1 MVSDVI
7 GEIKVLKRKKDSDK
21 ALELLQRIAAEV
33 APIMTKRSWEVTQLC
48 EFYPGNPNLLGCN
61 INRGYKIN
69 IRLRPHYDDTTFL
82 DYNDLLGTMLHELAH
97 IVRGPHD
104 AAFYRLLDELNDELD
119 ELILSGKRGYT
130 IFGGEGR
137 RLGGSATL
145 SPLEAKQKALQ
156 AAERRRQI
164 QSIMAPKGGVRLA
177 GLGGSID
184 KTLTP
189 SQMAARGA
197 ERRLR
202 DQKCCGGLQTED
214 SVSPESD
221 SPSSSKIPVVI
232 LSDDEEQQ
240 RTPKKRKIA
249 EKPTEKLQQGWE
261 CSVCTFHN
269 ADDIVL
275 ACKVCLSERPIAST
289 NDIGTG
295 YWSCPQCTLQNEMQ
309 WWACQACDYIQPR

>member
-1 MVSDVI
+1 MSKFKKKI
-7 GEIKVLKRKKDSDK
+7 RIKLGNQYDQ
-21 ALELLQRIAAEV
+21 LQR
-33 APIMTKRSWEVTQLC
+33 
-48 EFYPGNPNLLGCN
+48 
-61 INRGYKIN
+61 
-69 IRLRPHYDDTTFL
+69 
-82 DYNDLLGTMLHELAH
+82 LAH